1 MGGKTNA
8 GPMMPYAGSVTTQS
22 IPPEV
27 LARYNA
33 VNARAEQ
40 AASQPFQQYGGQFV
54 APLTQ
59 TQQAGIQNVMSAQK
73 MAQPSYTA
81 GMGMVNQGY
90 GAVGQGMGAL
100 GQGMGAYQ
108 QGMSAVQG
116 LMPQSVFDRSVA
128 SISSPYYQTAQNYTQ
143 GAATGPGGFQMATP
157 FLGMGGAYAQQA
169 GQMTSPVGQEQIN
182 KYMSP
187 YLQAVADPTMAFM
200 KQQQEQQMAGQTG
213 QAIRSGAFGGDRA
226 GIAAATLA
234 AQQQMA
240 GAKTY
245 GDIMQQG
252 YGQALGAAFQAQQ
265 ARQQDLARQLAAGQ
279 ALGGLGATAGQ
290 LQQAD
295 LARQLQAGAQM
306 GQLGTAARQ
315 AYETQQQFQQAD
327 LARQLQGAG
336 MIGQMAQGMGSLG
349 QAYGGMGQLYGGLGT
364 AMGGLGAGAQQA
376 ALQGAQAQLSA
387 GTLEQQT
394 QQADLQAR
402 YNQFLQER
410 GYPYQQA
417 QFLANIAMGT
427 GALSGGTTTGY
438 QSQQA
443 QYQPFFSGF
452 SDERLKEGLGA
463 AMGGRRHP
471 PELVGKTFDG
481 QNIYRYK
488 KIYRDEPELGLMA
501 DEVEDRHPDAVGK
514 SHGFQTVDYKRATDD
529 AVRLGGAVTSEGDF
543 ARGGYADGGLPIGN
557 HLIESYVDPSGFDAN
572 MRRILQSQ
580 KAGLGKLGAGL
591 TGGVYGGAGTGTPG
605 GASYVPQGGLS
616 VPSRANLPEAMRAP
630 SPMQGQQG
638 SSGLS
643 MLSKGADIGQKLF
656 DQKKGGLFTSAS
668 PFKSEDAS
676 NWEKAQSVIGLFK
689 AYGGSAF
696 ALGGPSS
703 GYDKESGEEDP
714 IGEALKVAQAPAKPN
729 LPDPQSVSSKGGS
742 GKSGS
747 MMDDIGTAVDVG
759 SKLYSIGSGI
769 AAAAPAMLAA
779 FSDRRMKDGLGRAAF
794 ADGGTDEAP
803 ESERVWGRMIGQE
816 SGGKQ
821 FDREGRPLTSPKGAI
836 GVAQVMPGTAPEAAR
851 YAGVE
856 FDPNRYRTDPD
867 YNKALGKAYYQHQ
880 LETYGG
886 DPLKAAAAYN
896 AGPNALDRALRHAER
911 SGGNYLS
918 YLPSETQKYVA
929 AVQERGAM
937 PDISKLGA
945 RERSFIASEN
955 AGPQREGLGS
965 ALQPQKRLGFMEDI
979 EQNPQHLV
987 VPILSGIGAMARS
1000 QSRNPVGAILEGL
1013 GAGAE
1018 SYMAV
1023 PKIEEE
1029 TEKIRREQAL
1039 TTAGALE
1046 AGARAE
1052 KIPAETLETLQRAR
1066 QMSLQNL
1073 GSADNPNWVV
1083 YLADGTVKPLYDWM
1097 ETGEPL
1103 VGGQE
1108 AARYAQSVGQTM
1120 KRSGTTLQP
1129 MTTGVAGV
1137 TPPGAES
1144 PRPGEA
1150 PAAPKVSGAPKPII
1164 KPIEPTEVSGAGYV
1178 FDKDSATKAGQETRA
1193 LSGADPAVVREE
1205 SRKYLQGTNADALNA
1220 NQQKIFYNEM
1230 ANVISSAN
1238 MGKGLSA
1245 PGKGFEITA
1254 DITAGLNRALRA
1266 IPGIEVPENFFGE
1279 GAKYR
1284 DIMSKLNTLQ
1294 AQARASGAD
1303 QRALGA
1309 LIQNMEALPSLSK
1322 EPEAGAQIAAS
1333 NMVTNQKAI
1342 DRKSHAD
1349 QWGKYSHGLYTN
1361 APTDFETKND
1371 PSKYAQ
1377 EQEAIQKMLLD
1388 KGDKKERIAP
1398 GNVVFELMKENKVK
1412 PADINDYFEK
1422 RYGIPKERN
1431 MARYFVGRG

>member
-40 AASQPFQQYGGQFV
+40 AAAQPFQRYSDSANAFV

-59 TQQAGIQNVMSAQK
+59 TQQAGIQNVMGAQG
-73 MAQPSYTA
+73 MAQPAYQA
-81 GMGMVNQGY
+81 GMGMT
-90 GAVGQGMGAL
+90 GQGFGTI
-100 GQGMGAYQ
+100 GQGIGAYG
-108 QGMSAVQG
+108 QGMSALQG
-116 LMPQSVFDRSVA
+116 IMPQTVADRTIA
-128 SISSPYYQTAQNYTQ
+128 GISTPYYQTAEGYTR
-143 GAATGPGGFQMATP
+143 GAATGTGGYQVANP
-157 FLGMGGAYAQQA
+157 FLGQAQTFAQQA
-169 GQMTSPVGQEQIN
+169 GQMTTPVGQEQIN
-182 KYMSP
+182 QYMSP
-187 YLQAVADPTMAFM
+187 YLRAVADPTMAFM
-200 KQQQEQQMAGQTG
+200 KQQQEQQMAGQLG
-213 QAIRSGAFGGDRA
+213 NAIRSGAFGGDRA

-252 YGQALGAAFQAQQ
+252 YGQALGSAFQAQQ
-265 ARQQDLARQLAAGQ
+265 ARQADLARQLSAGQ
-279 ALGGLGATAGQ
+279 ALGGFGATAGQ

-315 AYETQQQFQQAD
+315 AYETQQQLQAQD
-327 LARQLQGAG
+327 LARQMQGVGMMGQFGAG
-336 MIGQMAQGMGSLG
+336 LGALG
-349 QAYGGMGQLYGGLGT
+349 QAQGALGT
-364 AMGGLGAGAQQA
+364 TMGNLGAGAQQA
-376 ALQGAQAQLSA
+376 ALSGAQAQLGA

-394 QQADLQAR
+394 QQAGLQAL

-452 SDERLKEGLGA
+452 SDERLKEGLGSA
-463 AMGGRRHP
+463 RGGRRHP

-501 DEVEDRHPDAVGK
+501 DEVEDSHPDAVGR

-529 AVRLGGAVTSEGDF
+529 AVRLGGAVTSGGDF
-543 ARGGYADGGLPIGN
+543 ARGGYADGGLSIGS
-557 HLIESYVDPSGFDAN
+557 HLLDSYVDPTGAEAG
-572 MRRILQSQ
+572 MRRILSSQ

-605 GASYVPQGGLS
+605 GAGYVPQGGLS
-616 VPSRANLPEAMRAP
+616 APSRANLPEAMRVAP
-630 SPMQGQQG
+630 PAQQPRE
-638 SSGLS
+638 S
-643 MLSKGADIGQKLF
+643 MMSQIS
-656 DQKKGGLFTSAS
+656 GGLG
-668 PFKSEDAS
+668 KIEDLMGKG
-676 NWEKAQSVIGLFK
+676 EKASEWLKSKNLGDKLGMDILPSSFSGK
-689 AYGGSAF
+689 
-696 ALGGPSS
+696 ALGGPAQ
-703 GYDKESGEEDP
+703 GYDKETGEEDP

-729 LPDPQSVSSKGGS
+729 LPDPAQMSKGPS
-742 GKSGS
+742 GKGGS

-769 AAAAPAMLAA
+769 ASAAPALLAA
-779 FSDRRMKDGLGRAAF
+779 FSDRRMKEGLGRAAF
-794 ADGGTDEAP
+794 ADGGADEIP

-821 FDREGRPLTSPKGAI
+821 FDRSGQPLTSSKGAI
-836 GVAQVMPGTAPEAAR
+836 GIAQVMPGTAPEAAR
-851 YAGVE
+851 YAGVA
-856 FDPNRYRTDPD
+856 FDPERYRTDAD

-886 DPLKAAAAYN
+886 DPIKAAAAYN
-896 AGPNALDRALRHAER
+896 AGPGNVDRAIRRAER
-911 SGGNYLS
+911 SGGDFVNYL
-918 YLPSETQKYVA
+918 PAETQKYVA
-929 AVQERGAM
+929 NVGERGSM
-937 PDISKLGA
+937 PDLAKLGP

-955 AGPQREGLGS
+955 AGPQREGIG
-965 ALQPQKRLGFMEDI
+965 AAIQPQRRLGFMEDI

-987 VPILSGIGAMARS
+987 VPFLSGIGAMARS
-1000 QSRNPVGAILEGL
+1000 QSRNPVGAILEGI

-1023 PKIEEE
+1023 PRIEEE

-1097 ETGEPL
+1097 DTGEPL

-1108 AARYAQSVGQTM
+1108 AARYAQGVGQAM
-1120 KRSGTTLQP
+1120 KKSGTTLQP

-1137 TPPGAES
+1137 TPPGGAQ
-1144 PRPGEA
+1144 PRVGEA
-1150 PAAPKVSGAPKPII
+1150 PATAPAIKASPTPITKPLAPQ
-1164 KPIEPTEVSGAGYV
+1164 EVSGAGYV
-1178 FDKDSATKAGQETRA
+1178 FDKDSAAKAGQETRA
-1193 LSGADPAVVREE
+1193 LSGPDPALAREE

-1230 ANVISSAN
+1230 ANVISAAN

-1245 PGKGFEITA
+1245 PGKGFEVTA
-1254 DITAGLNRALRA
+1254 DITGALNRALRA
-1266 IPGIEVPENFFGE
+1266 IPGLDVPENFFGE

-1294 AQARASGAD
+1294 AQARTSGAD
-1303 QRALGA
+1303 QRSLGA
-1309 LIQNMEALPSLSK
+1309 LVQNLEALPSLSK

-1333 NMVTNQKAI
+1333 NMITNQKAI
-1342 DRKSHAD
+1342 DRKAHAD
-1349 QWGKYSHGLYTN
+1349 QWGKYSKGIYAN
-1361 APTDFETKND
+1361 AATDFESKND
-1371 PSKYAQ
+1371 AAKYSQ

-1388 KGDKKERIAP
+1388 KGDRKERIAP

-1412 PADINDYFEK
+1412 PQDINDYFEK
-1422 RYGIPKERN
+1422 RYGIPKDRN
-1431 MARYFVGRG
+1431 MARYFVGRS

>member
-8 GPMMPYAGSVTTQS
+8 GPMMPYQGSTTVQS

-33 VNARAEQ
+33 VNARAE
-40 AASQPFQQYGGQFV
+40 AAAAQPFQKYSSDPSAFV

-59 TQQAGIQNVMSAQK
+59 TQQYGIQNVNAAQG
-73 MAQPSYTA
+73 MAQPYYQA
-81 GMGMVNQGY
+81 GT
-90 GAVGQGMGAL
+90 GAI

-108 QGMSAVQG
+108 QGMGVLQG
-116 LMPQSVFDRSVA
+116 LAPQMAADQSVA
-128 SISSPYYQTAQNYTQ
+128 GISTPFYQTAQKYTQ
-143 GAATGPGGFQMATP
+143 TAATAPGGFQAGTP
-157 FLGMGGAYAQQA
+157 YLGVGAGLASGA
-169 GQMTSPVGQEQIN
+169 AQMTSPVGQEQIN

-187 YLQAVADPTMAFM
+187 YLQAVADPTMAFLR
-200 KQQQEQQMAGQTG
+200 QQQEQQMAGQTG
-213 QAIRSGAFGGDRA
+213 QAIRQGAFGGDRA

-252 YGQALGAAFQAQQ
+252 YGQALGSAFQAQQ
-265 ARQQDLARQLAAGQ
+265 AQQADLARQLAAGQ
-279 ALGGLGATAGQ
+279 AMGQFGATAGQ

-306 GQLGTAARQ
+306 GQLGTAQRQ
-315 AYETQQQFQQAD
+315 AYEAQQQIRLQD
-327 LARQLQGAG
+327 LARQMQGAG
-336 MIGQMAQGMGSLG
+336 MMGQMGAGLGALG
-349 QAYGGMGQLYGGLGT
+349 QAYGQMGT
-364 AMGGLGAGAQQA
+364 GAQQA

-394 QQADLQAR
+394 GQAGLQAL

-438 QSQQA
+438 TSQQA
-443 QYQPFFSGF
+443 QYQPYFQGF

-463 AMGGRRHP
+463 AKGGRRHVA
-471 PELVGKTFDG
+471 PEVVGKTFDG

-501 DEVEDRHPDAVGK
+501 DEVEDRHPEAVGR
-514 SHGFQTVDYKRATDD
+514 SHGYQTVDYKRATDD
-529 AVRLGGAVTSEGDF
+529 AVRLGGAVTFGGDF
-543 ARGGYADGGLPIGN
+543 SRGGYADGGLPIGE
-557 HLIESYVDPSGFDAN
+557 HLTERYIDPSSFDAD
-572 MRRILQSQ
+572 MRRILASQ

-591 TGGVYGGAGTGTPG
+591 TGGVYGGAGAGTPG
-605 GASYVPQGGLS
+605 SSGYVPQGGLS
-616 VPSRANLPEAMRAP
+616 APSRANLPEAMRVSAVQSAP
-630 SPMQGQQG
+630 ER
-638 SSGLS
+638 SSALGAIAR
-643 MLSKGADIGQKLF
+643 GADVGQKLF
-656 DQKKGGLFTSAS
+656 DPKKGGLFTEKS

-676 NWEKAQSVIGLFK
+676 NWEKAQSVLGLFK
-689 AYGGSAF
+689 SHGGSAY

-703 GYDKESGEEDP
+703 GYDKEAGEEDP
-714 IGEALKVAQAPAKPN
+714 IGEALKVAQTPSKSNIPS
-729 LPDPQSVSSKGGS
+729 PQSEPLRRSRDKEGGF
-742 GKSGS
+742 
-747 MMDDIGTAVDVG
+747 MDDLGSAVDTGSKLVSIGTAAA
-759 SKLYSIGSGI
+759 KL
-769 AAAAPAMLAA
+769 APFLMSM
-779 FSDRRMKDGLGRAAF
+779 SDRRMKEGLGRAAF
-794 ADGGTDEAP
+794 QDGGP
-803 ESERVWGRMIGQE
+803 EDSNKREEDSGVWKRMIGQE

-821 FDREGRPLTSPKGAI
+821 FDREGRTLTSPKGAAGI
-836 GVAQVMPGTAPEAAR
+836 AQVMPGTAPEAAKLANMPFDQGR
-851 YAGVE
+851 YL
-856 FDPNRYRTDPD
+856 TDPA
-867 YNKALGKAYYQHQ
+867 YNEALGKAYFNEQKRVF
-880 LETYGG
+880 G
-886 DPLKAAAAYN
+886 DEEAAAAAYN
-896 AGPNALDRALRHAER
+896 AGPGRVRQAMRRAQEQ
-911 SGGNYLS
+911 GGNYLD
-918 YLPSETQKYVA
+918 YLPRETQNYVA
-929 AVQERGAM
+929 NVFGTPNVDLKNLPA
-937 PDISKLGA
+937 GA
-945 RERSFIASEN
+945 REFRASEN
-955 AGPQREGLGS
+955 AAPPQGLS
-965 ALQPQKRLGFMEDI
+965 NAAAVAEPRKKLGFMEDI

-987 VPILSGIGAMARS
+987 LPILSGLGAMARS
-1000 QSRNPVGAILEGL
+1000 ESRKPWGAILEGL

-1023 PKIEEE
+1023 PRVEEE

-1046 AGARAE
+1046 ATARAE
-1052 KIPAETLETLQRAR
+1052 KVPAETLETLQRAR
-1066 QMSLQNL
+1066 SLSLQNL
-1073 GSADNPNWVV
+1073 GSSENPNWVV

-1097 ETGEPL
+1097 DTGEPL

-1129 MTTGVAGV
+1129 TTTSVAGV
-1137 TPPGAES
+1137 TPPGAPA
-1144 PRPGEA
+1144 PRTEKA
-1150 PAAPKVSGAPKPII
+1150 PAFKTEPTPITKPIST
-1164 KPIEPTEVSGAGYV
+1164 PIISGAGYV
-1178 FDKDSATKAGQETRA
+1178 FDDDSAKKAAQETRA
-1193 LSGADPAVVREE
+1193 LSGPDPALVREE
-1205 SRKYLQGTNADALNA
+1205 SRKYLKGTNDDALSA

-1230 ANVISSAN
+1230 ANVISAAN

-1266 IPGIEVPENFFGE
+1266 IPGLDVPENFFGE

-1284 DIMSKLNTLQ
+1284 DIMSKLTTLQ

-1309 LIQNMEALPSLSK
+1309 LVQNLEALPSLSK

-1333 NMVTNQKAI
+1333 NMITNQKAI

-1349 QWGKYSHGLYTN
+1349 QWGKISKGVYAN
-1361 APTDFETKND
+1361 AATDFEAKND
-1371 PSKYAQ
+1371 AAKYSQ
-1377 EQEAIQKMLLD
+1377 EQKAIEKMLLD
-1388 KGDKKERIAP
+1388 KGDKKDRIAP
-1398 GNVVFELMKENKVK
+1398 GYVVFDLMKENKVK
-1412 PADINDYFEK
+1412 PQDINDYFEK
-1422 RYGIPKERN
+1422 RYGIPKDRN
-1431 MARYFVGRG
+1431 MARYFVGRS